1 MRKYQ
6 QSLVEDV
13 HVPQEETLKWTAR
26 VRRLFNDQFNRSF
39 TDNQADLEREMAAE
53 GYTWDSPAARQRWHA
68 ALAALVPGLRLFV
81 NRGLTLPEREQRLAV
96 IEEVK
101 RHKGLTPA
109 VVAEIKAARF
119 DPLDIIIGTTFL
131 DGLTEEEKTAIVDQL
146 SALDVPTLG

>member
-1 MRKYQ
+1 M
-6 QSLVEDV
+6 
-13 HVPQEETLKWTAR
+13 
-26 VRRLFNDQFNRSF
+26 
-39 TDNQADLEREMAAE
+39 
-53 GYTWDSPAARQRWHA
+53 
-68 ALAALVPGLRLFV
+68 PGLRLFI

-146 SALDVPTLG
+146 SALDIPTLG